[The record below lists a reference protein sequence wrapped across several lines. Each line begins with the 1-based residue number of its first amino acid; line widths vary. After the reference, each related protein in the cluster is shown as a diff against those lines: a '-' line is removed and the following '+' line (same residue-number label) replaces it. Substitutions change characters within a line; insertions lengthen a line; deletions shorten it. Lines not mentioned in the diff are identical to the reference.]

1 MAVKGNVVV
10 WFDIPT
16 ENFDR
21 AVKFYSDIMGTPIKV
36 DTFTGQKLG
45 FFPMDPGMP
54 SNSGDITPP
63 DPSHKPSQHGTRVYL
78 ACGDK
83 LDEVAGRV
91 TKAGGKIIVPKFP
104 IGDGSMGYI
113 VMIAD
118 TEGNH
123 VGLHGSK

>member
-1 MAVKGNVVV
+1 MANVVV
-10 WFDIPT
+10 WFDVPT

-21 AVKFYSDIMGTPIKV
+21 AVKFYSDILGTPIKV
-36 DTFTGQKLG
+36 DTFAGQKLG
-45 FFPMDPGMP
+45 FFPMEGEG
-54 SNSGDITPP
+54 SGGDIVPP
-63 DPSHKPSQHGTRVYL
+63 DPGYKPSSQGTRVYL
-78 ACGDK
+78 NCGDK

-91 TKAGGKIIVPKFP
+91 AKAGGKILQPKFP
-104 IGDGSMGYI
+104 IGDGTMGYI